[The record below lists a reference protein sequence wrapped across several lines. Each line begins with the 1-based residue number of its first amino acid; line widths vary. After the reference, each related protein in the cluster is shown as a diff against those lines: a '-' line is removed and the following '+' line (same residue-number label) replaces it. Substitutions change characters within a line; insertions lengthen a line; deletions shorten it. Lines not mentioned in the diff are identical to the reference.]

1 MDAWTKLHFVIY
13 SASLRK
19 KYRSVQYYRYK
30 VFDSTEVPCL
40 SRPEFLRT
48 DQYAAECCSPNYK
61 AFWSK
66 KVVFKIPR
74 EVEFWAILFQ
84 VTKKTILGRITNF
97 SFEGVKRSIKRESK
111 PSKRI
116 GLDNDWYEVL

>member
-1 MDAWTKLHFVIY
+1 MNIANGRMDKTAFCYLFSVIK
-13 SASLRK
+13 K
-19 KYRSVQYYRYK
+19 KYRSVHYYRSK

-84 VTKKTILGRITNF
+84 VTKIKKTFL
-97 SFEGVKRSIKRESK
+97 EE
-111 PSKRI
+111 
-116 GLDNDWYEVL
+116 